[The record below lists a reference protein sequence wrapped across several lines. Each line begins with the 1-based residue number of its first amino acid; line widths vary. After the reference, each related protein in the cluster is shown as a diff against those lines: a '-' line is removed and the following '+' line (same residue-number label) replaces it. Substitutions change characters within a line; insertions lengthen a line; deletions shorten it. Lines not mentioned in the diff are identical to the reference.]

1 MCAKLTVWALNWE
14 DLLNRACR
22 ALQDTGV
29 YGVKTTIPYYME
41 ILKVPDFRS
50 GSFDTGFVE
59 DHPELTKYKT
69 SRPTRELT
77 AAITAALSVH
87 LGL

>member
-29 YGVKTTIPYYME
+29 YGVKTTIPYYLE
-41 ILKVPDFRS
+41 ILKVA
-50 GSFDTGFVE
+50 GF
-59 DHPELTKYKT
+59 
-69 SRPTRELT
+69 SQRFF
-77 AAITAALSVH
+77 
-87 LGL
+87 